1 MLGSAINS
9 FFLASALKSEFE
21 GRFDP
26 VALLSLASKTPDSSV
41 NGIPVLPYNPD
52 TVAEIFE
59 YYKCDTLLFL
69 STQLELMRSG
79 TADVF
84 LKNHIH
90 LLMLNQVE
98 EFDINSKSMPAISTH
113 VHDIRIEDLLVAN
126 LSAPKTPL
134 SAALSAD
141 KW

>member
-1 MLGSAINS
+1 MLP
-9 FFLASALKSEFE
+9 FE
-21 GRFDP
+21 
-26 VALLSLASKTPDSSV
+26 PDK
-41 NGIPVLPYNPD
+41 
-52 TVAEIFE
+52 VAEIFE

-98 EFDINSKSMPAISTH
+98 EFDVNSKSMPAISTH
-113 VHDIRIEDLLVAN
+113 VHDIRIEDLLGRETIQTEIPALKSFIRGQVVMITGAAGSIGSEIVRQVAS
-126 LSAPKTPL
+126 LKASHIILLDQAETPMHDMQL
-134 SAALSAD
+134 EM
-141 KW
+141 